1 MSLTYAID
9 KFEIDGED
17 ATKTLIGFRIT
28 DESGNIFII
37 DKKVTTGSNSDEQLV
52 TAAQSAAQSVLW
64 QVADSAVRRHAQ
76 IGIFC
81 IVRSNKAG
89 GASHIRWSIFFLY

>member
-28 DESGNIFII
+28 DANGDIFII
-37 DKKVTTGSNSDEQLV
+37 DKRVTTGSNSDEQLV
-52 TAAQSAAQSVLW
+52 TAAQSAAQSEIDAW
-64 QVADSAVRRHAQ
+64 VASRANVGKIWNPDTNSFQ
-76 IGIFC
+76 EETE
-81 IVRSNKAG
+81 
-89 GASHIRWSIFFLY
+89 

>member
-28 DESGNIFII
+28 DANGDIFII

-52 TAAQSAAQSVLW
+52 TAAQSAAQSEIDAW
-64 QVADSAVRRHAQ
+64 VASRANVGKIWNPDTNSFQ
-76 IGIFC
+76 EETE
-81 IVRSNKAG
+81 
-89 GASHIRWSIFFLY
+89 

>member
-52 TAAQSAAQSVLW
+52 TAAQSAAQSEIDAW
-64 QVADSAVRRHAQ
+64 VASRANVGKIWNPDTNS
-76 IGIFC
+76 FE
-81 IVRSNKAG
+81 
-89 GASHIRWSIFFLY
+89 

>member
-28 DESGNIFII
+28 DANGDIFII

-52 TAAQSAAQSVLW
+52 TAAQSAAQSEIDAW
-64 QVADSAVRRHAQ
+64 AS
-76 IGIFC
+76 
-81 IVRSNKAG
+81 SNANVGKTWNPETN
-89 GASHIRWSIFFLY
+89 SFE

>member
-28 DESGNIFII
+28 DANGDIFII
-37 DKKVTTGSNSDEQLV
+37 DKRVTTGSNSDEQLV
-52 TAAQSAAQSVLW
+52 TAAQSAAQSEIDAW
-64 QVADSAVRRHAQ
+64 VASRANVGKIWNPNTNSFQ
-76 IGIFC
+76 EETE
-81 IVRSNKAG
+81 
-89 GASHIRWSIFFLY
+89 

>member
-1 MSLTYAID
+1 MSLTYTID

-28 DESGNIFII
+28 DANGDIFII

-52 TAAQSAAQSVLW
+52 TAAQSAAQSEIDAW
-64 QVADSAVRRHAQ
+64 VASRANVGKIWNPTDKK
-76 IGIFC
+76 FE
-81 IVRSNKAG
+81 
-89 GASHIRWSIFFLY
+89 

>member
-28 DESGNIFII
+28 DSSNNVFII

-52 TAAQSAAQSVLW
+52 TAAQSAAQSEIDAW
-64 QVADSAVRRHAQ
+64 VASRANVGKIWNPDTNSFQ
-76 IGIFC
+76 EETE
-81 IVRSNKAG
+81 
-89 GASHIRWSIFFLY
+89 

>member
-9 KFEIDGED
+9 KFETDGED

-28 DESGNIFII
+28 DTSGNIFII

-52 TAAQSAAQSVLW
+52 IAAQSAAQSEIDAW
-64 QVADSAVRRHAQ
+64 VASRANVGKIWNPDTNSFQ
-76 IGIFC
+76 EETE
-81 IVRSNKAG
+81 
-89 GASHIRWSIFFLY
+89 